1 MDSEFSGYLQRMR
14 AHRAELRDAVAAVDD
29 ALASPIARPAWRDR
43 VRTALV
49 ELCHDFRTHIELTEG
64 EGGLYADVR
73 ASSPRLSGRVRRLSD
88 EHVRYAAHLE
98 SLLARIDG
106 EGELP
111 DPVAL
116 REEATALMGQLIRH
130 RQAGADLVF
139 EAYEVDLGGSE

>member
-1 MDSEFSGYLQRMR
+1 
-14 AHRAELRDAVAAVDD
+14 
-29 ALASPIARPAWRDR
+29 
-43 VRTALV
+43 
-49 ELCHDFRTHIELTEG
+49 
-64 EGGLYADVR
+64 
-73 ASSPRLSGRVRRLSD
+73 VRRLSD

-116 REEATALMGQLIRH
+116 REEATALMGQLVRH